1 MFRKV
6 FIFNSIV
13 FVISCLLVTS
23 MSYAGT
29 WKPYQFQ
36 KGERYEFKIVLDLEE
51 TEEVTEEGG
60 EEITETSIGEE
71 SIGKESIY
79 IIETKEVPQKEG
91 FVELTFTTKSIIKEE
106 DLSYEKVFGFGEI
119 TGIPLSMLIINPMY
133 SYIFE
138 QIDLEV
144 GEKVK
149 LLGIGSVK
157 VISKEKII
165 GREGF
170 VCQFFQ
176 QTEKN
181 EEKLLAEWIIDPDLA
196 LPLRAKNFEDGKLRN
211 LFELI
216 SYSRD

>member
-1 MFRKV
+1 MSRKV
-6 FIFNSIV
+6 FIFGSIV
-13 FVISCLLVTS
+13 FIISCLLVTS
-23 MSYAGT
+23 TSYAGT

-36 KGERYEFKIVLDLEE
+36 KGERYEFKIVLDLGEE
-51 TEEVTEEGG
+51 GEEVTEE
-60 EEITETSIGEE
+60 EEETTEAPIEEE

-79 IIETKEVPQKEG
+79 LIEIKGVPQREG
-91 FVELTFTTKSIIKEE
+91 FVELIFTTKSIVKEE
-106 DLSYEKVFGFGEI
+106 NLSYEKVFGFGEI

-149 LLGIGSVK
+149 LLGVGTVK
-157 VISKEKII
+157 VIGKEKVG

-170 VCQFFQ
+170 VCQFS

-181 EEKLLAEWIIDPDLA
+181 EEKLLAEWVIDPDLA